1 MNIPN
6 PFIDCSLPELVEA
19 WNVFSQPRDDG
30 SLDREAM
37 EWVTEALDRKLIFTY
52 TTIGTVSV
60 ACLIEC

>member
-37 EWVTEALDRKLIFTY
+37 EWVTEALDRKLIFSY
-52 TTIGTVSV
+52 ATIGTVSV